1 MIAAALEALPGFVLS
16 VFLVFCRV
24 GSCLMLIP
32 AIGSARVP
40 VQVRLMLCLGASV
53 AVSASVGEFEA
64 LRGKDLPPLATLASL
79 VAVETGKGLFIGF
92 MARFFFASL
101 QFLAEAAANAIG
113 LSPMESSAEDGEMLP
128 ALASL
133 VTITASALFVI
144 TDQHLEVLR
153 ALVQS
158 YDVLTFGANLDQRAA
173 MVNVV
178 GSLASASLLS
188 LQVCSPFLVFGITIN
203 FVFGILNKLAPQIP
217 VYFISAPFVVGG
229 GLMLLYFLSDEIF
242 DIFMS
247 RFSDWLASGQ
257 SQ

>member
-1 MIAAALEALPGFVLS
+1 MIAAALEGLPGFVLS
-16 VFLVFCRV
+16 AFLVFCRV
-24 GSCLMLIP
+24 GACLMLIP

-40 VQVRLMLCLGASV
+40 VQVRLMLCLGASAAV
-53 AVSASVGEFEA
+53 AAAIGEFPVFRKGIPPPGA
-64 LRGKDLPPLATLASL
+64 LGSL
-79 VAVETGKGLFIGF
+79 VAVETAKGLFIGF

-101 QFLAEAAANAIG
+101 QFLADAAANAIG
-113 LSPMESSAEDGEMLP
+113 LSPMEASPEDGEMLP

-133 VTITASALFVI
+133 ITLTASALFVA

-158 YDVLTFGANLDQRAA
+158 YDVLVFGAALDQKAE
-173 MVNVV
+173 MVNIL
-178 GSLASASLLS
+178 GALASASLLA

-217 VYFISAPFVVGG
+217 VAFVSAPFIVGG
-229 GLMLLYFLSDEIF
+229 GLLLLYFVSDEIF
-242 DIFMS
+242 AIFIF

-257 SQ
+257 SP

>member
-1 MIAAALEALPGFVLS
+1 MIATALEALPGFVLS
-16 VFLVFCRV
+16 VFMVFCRV
-24 GSCLMLIP
+24 GSCLMLMP

-40 VQVRLMLCLGASV
+40 VQVRLMLSLGASTAV
-53 AVSASVGEFEA
+53 AATIGEFA
-64 LRGKDLPPLATLASL
+64 GLGQGVPTLATVATL
-79 VAVETGKGLFIGF
+79 VTVETGKGLFIGF

-113 LSPMESSAEDGEMLP
+113 LSSMEASAEDGEMLP

-133 VTITASALFVI
+133 ITITASALFVI

-158 YDVLTFGANLDQRAA
+158 YDVMAFGANLDQRVE
-173 MVNVV
+173 MVNIL
-178 GSLASASLLS
+178 GALANASLLS
-188 LQVCSPFLVFGITIN
+188 LQVCSPFLVFAIVIN

-217 VYFISAPFVVGG
+217 VTFVSAPFVVFG
-229 GLMLLYFLSDEIF
+229 GLLLLYFLSDEIF
-242 DIFMS
+242 TIFMAQ
-247 RFSDWLASGQ
+247 FSDWLTWGR

>member
-1 MIAAALEALPGFVLS
+1 MIATALEALPGSVLS

-32 AIGSARVP
+32 VIGSARVP

-53 AVSASVGEFEA
+53 AVAPSIGEFA
-64 LRGKDLPPLATLASL
+64 GLGRAIPPLITVASL
-79 VAVETGKGLFIGF
+79 VAVETGKGLFIGI
-92 MARFFFASL
+92 MARVYFSML

-128 ALASL
+128 AIASL
-133 VTITASALFVI
+133 ITLTASALFVI

-158 YDVLTFGANLDQRAA
+158 YDVMAFGANLNQKVE
-173 MVNVV
+173 MVNIL
-178 GSLASASLLS
+178 GALANASLLS
-188 LQVCSPFLVFGITIN
+188 LQVCSPFLVFAITIN
-203 FVFGILNKLAPQIP
+203 FVFGLLNKLAPQIP
-217 VYFISAPFVVGG
+217 VFFVSAPFIVGG
-229 GLMLLYFLSDEIF
+229 GLLLLYFLSDDFFAIF
-242 DIFMS
+242 ISQFA
-247 RFSDWLASGQ
+247 DWLASGQ